1 MMEKLKCEMTET
13 KILGKFQVHLP
24 LSGKRMKN
32 YLKNNA
38 FLFLV
43 PEIVPFECKFL
54 RFCRLLLPT
63 A

>member
-38 FLFLV
+38 FFWFLKLF
-43 PEIVPFECKFL
+43 VPFECKFL

>member
-13 KILGKFQVHLP
+13 KMFGKFQVHLP

-43 PEIVPFECKFL
+43 PEIVC
-54 RFCRLLLPT
+54 
-63 A
+63 AI